1 MISFLAARDCFD
13 YRPSAPVYFTSA
25 SSSRHGL
32 KCKADFRQIGDVN
45 EVESGKKIDL
55 QAETLNVFTFWF

>member
-13 YRPSAPVYFTSA
+13 NGPSAPVYFISA
-25 SSSRHGL
+25 FSTRHGL
-32 KCKADFRQIGDVN
+32 KCKADFRQTGDLN

-55 QAETLNVFTFWF
+55 QAETLNAVTRWF